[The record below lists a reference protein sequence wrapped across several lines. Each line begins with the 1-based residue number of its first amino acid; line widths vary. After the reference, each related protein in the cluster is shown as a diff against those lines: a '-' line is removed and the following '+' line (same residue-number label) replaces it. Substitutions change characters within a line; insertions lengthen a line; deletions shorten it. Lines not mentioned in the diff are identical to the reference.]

1 MCAEANSGSAVFEKL
16 CDSDGAWRR
25 VKYYC
30 WVEVSDVA
38 RIGRS
43 GEASSCA
50 GEKFFLPASRL
61 KMLKSFW
68 F

>member
-1 MCAEANSGSAVFEKL
+1 MCAEANFGGADFEKL

-50 GEKFFLPASRL
+50 GEKFLLPASRL
-61 KMLKSFW
+61 KRLKSFC